1 MNENKPLLQE
11 VEETFPFLENQKNNK
26 KEVKKGKLS
35 KEQIGTIIISILVLL
50 FAYRTFKP
58 FYIGFKYY
66 NEGHPS
72 KETTTTD
79 NKKNLKEVGK
89 DSIIVTKTYNKIDV
103 TNKNVLNNLF
113 NTIYATNEVKK
124 ETMSLTDKLSIVLN
138 YLGINCDNLDKEVS
152 SEEIKNASLLI
163 FNEDLS
169 TVERPTLSCL
179 ESDNFVIK
187 GIKKAEAD
195 DNYLYIY
202 EYFGYVVKSDETY
215 NIYTNSLA
223 NESLTSYNVT
233 ENFTNTDSLK
243 EYKWIY
249 KKSSDNNY
257 YFVSVTPVI

>member
-11 VEETFPFLENQKNNK
+11 VEETFPFLKQEEKNSK
-26 KEVKKGKLS
+26 TTKKGKLS

-72 KETTTTD
+72 KETTND
-79 NKKNLKEVGK
+79 NKENLKEVEK
-89 DSIIVTKTYNKIDV
+89 DSIIVTQSYKKIDV

-152 SEEIKNASLLI
+152 NEEIKNASLLI

-169 TVERPTLSCL
+169 TVERPTLACL

-187 GIKKAEAD
+187 GIKKAETE

-202 EYFGYVVKSDETY
+202 EYFGYVVKSDEVY
-215 NIYTNSLA
+215 NIYSNALS
-223 NESLTSYNVT
+223 NEIITSYNVT
-233 ENFTNTDSLK
+233 ENFTNTESLK
-243 EYKWIY
+243 EYKWTY

-257 YFVSVTPVI
+257 YFVSVTPII